1 MGSIKGA
8 SDLQVE
14 QFTGQNHIQIL
25 LHRER
30 LARYGLNIQQIQE
43 TIEAAVGGVTL
54 GQIYE
59 EQKRFDVFLRFA
71 PEFRQSIEHIKNLL
85 IRLPDQ
91 GQIPLSQIASV
102 EETVGPRLINREG
115 NRRYITIQC
124 NIRGRDIGSFV
135 DEAKRAIHD
144 QVDLP
149 PGYMVKWGG
158 QFQLQQEANQRFLV
172 IVPLTLAV
180 VALLLF
186 SIFYSF
192 KEVLIILINIPLALT
207 GGIIA
212 LKLSGL
218 YLSVPASIGFIA
230 IFGIALE
237 DGLVLISSFHR
248 HVNQGQNLKQ
258 AVINGVNIKLRPV
271 LMTTFTTI
279 FGVMPLLLSTGPGAE
294 IQRPLATVVVGGLI
308 TSTLVTLVVLPLIYQ
323 SLKKPR
329 ETF

>member
-1 MGSIKGA
+1 
-8 SDLQVE
+8 
-14 QFTGQNHIQIL
+14 QN
-25 LHRER
+25 
-30 LARYGLNIQQIQE
+30 
-43 TIEAAVGGVTL
+43 
-54 GQIYE
+54 
-59 EQKRFDVFLRFA
+59 K
-71 PEFRQSIEHIKNLL
+71 
-85 IRLPDQ
+85 
-91 GQIPLSQIASV
+91 
-102 EETVGPRLINREG
+102 
-115 NRRYITIQC
+115 
-124 NIRGRDIGSFV
+124 
-135 DEAKRAIHD
+135 
-144 QVDLP
+144 VDLP

-172 IVPLTLAV
+172 IIPITLAI

-192 KEVLIILINIPLALT
+192 KEVLIILINLPLALT

-248 HVNQGQNLKQ
+248 HIKQGQSLKQ
-258 AVINGVNIKLRPV
+258 AVLNGVNIKLRPV

-279 FGVMPLLLSTGPGAE
+279 FGVMPLLLSRGPGAE

-308 TSTLVTLVVLPLIYQ
+308 TSTLVTLVVLPIIYQ
-323 SLKKPR
+323 SLKKQQ